1 MDLKL
6 LKTIMDDECKALSK
20 LLDSL
25 DKQYRLIMK
34 NEVIELEAVVD
45 EIKICNKNIAEF
57 EVKRRELLEGK
68 SLKEVVLSSGNEE
81 LENSFRETRKIVE
94 LLKLQK
100 DNNDLLL
107 KQQVSY
113 TNKMLRILNPS
124 RQAKTYNSYG
134 RINV

>member
-6 LKTIMDDECKALSK
+6 LKIIMDDECKALNK

-45 EIKICNKNIAEF
+45 EIKLCNKNIAEF
-57 EVKRRELLEGK
+57 EVKRRAVLGGE
-68 SLKEVVLSSGNEE
+68 SLKETVLRSGDEN
-81 LENSFRETRKIVE
+81 LENSFRETKRLVE

-100 DNNDLLL
+100 ENNELLI
-107 KQQVSY
+107 KQQLSY
-113 TNKMLRILNPS
+113 NAKMLMILNPN

-134 RINV
+134 RIKG

>member
-6 LKTIMDDECKALSK
+6 LKTIMDDECKALNK

-25 DKQYRLIMK
+25 DRQYRLIMK

-45 EIKICNKNIAEF
+45 EIKLCNKNIAEF
-57 EVKRRELLEGK
+57 EVKRRAVLGGE
-68 SLKEVVLSSGNEE
+68 SLKETVLKSGDEN
-81 LENSFRETRKIVE
+81 LENSFRETKKLVE

-100 DNNDLLL
+100 ENNELLI
-107 KQQVSY
+107 KQQLSY
-113 TNKMLRILNPS
+113 NAKMLMILNPN

-134 RINV
+134 RIKG